1 MALSPNT
8 IAPAKGSHKM
18 TKRVGRGAG
27 SGKGTT
33 AARGQKGQKARSGG
47 TRGIA
52 RRAMKAMIQKVPKLR
67 GFRSMYGRPE
77 IVTLAV
83 LNSKFS
89 DGDVVSPTILHQ
101 KGLVKYAESAVKL
114 LGTGEITKKIT
125 LKGCLATKGVIEK
138 LEKVGGKVVF

>member
-1 MALSPNT
+1 MALTPST
-8 IAPAKGSHKM
+8 IRPARGSQKT

-52 RRAMKAMIQKVPKLR
+52 RRALRAMVLKVPKLR

-77 IVTLAV
+77 TITLAT
-83 LNSKFS
+83 LNGKFS
-89 DGDVVSPTILHQ
+89 DGDVVTPEILKQ
-101 KGLVKYAESAVKL
+101 KKLTRGGSEVKVLA
-114 LGTGEITKKIT
+114 TGELTKKIT
-125 LKGCLATKGVIEK
+125 LKGCLATKRVVEMV
-138 LEKVGGKVVF
+138 EKVGGKVVF